1 MILLVTAVFAA
12 APAPQP
18 VYPAGFVPAV
28 LHVTTDPLLPQKY
41 RSVPAGEYHCTV
53 DIALSAEG
61 KVTDVTPTD
70 CDQESFWAL
79 TTAIIEW
86 DFDPATQDGAAVAS
100 TLAYTGVFEV
110 RTLLP
115 RKHVVGFVGVVGSV
129 GGAGVAG
136 VDGRIHLGERVSFSG
151 GVEFDRDE
159 LEASLVDVWT
169 PVFHADVAVSS
180 PRQSFE
186 HRGIYGL
193 AVGGYADRWGG
204 SGLYG
209 AFRGEVMTPI
219 PGLSLGGDAGI
230 ATLFGDPPTY
240 DDVGVWPAT
249 SVPFYPW
256 LRASVIWYAPLPRD
270 QFVVVPRADDPV
282 VYEPVIEE
290 PPVIVDVDG
299 AAFDGV
305 PGWHWSQ
312 VEPSIGDITP
322 TGPGFANYPPGTYRC
337 NVRAIVTPEG
347 KPSVVRVETCPSAGR
362 ADAEANVKGWVWPPR
377 PGGTDV
383 QAVFPAPIFVRRDD
397 AEPVRV
403 QSVLLLGADGKTSPL
418 PGGMAAPDVYVHA
431 FSAPVWTNGNVPTRS
446 CFVDVDL
453 TVSGSIAKYRW
464 VSGDIEVQGAVFDAL
479 KAWSFYPVAVGGEL
493 HDTRVRLSM
502 CDYR

>member
-28 LHVTTDPLLPQKY
+28 LHVTTNPLLPQKY

-61 KVTDVTPTD
+61 KVIDVTPTD

-136 VDGRIHLGERVSFSG
+136 VDGRIHLGERVSLSG
-151 GVEFDRDE
+151 GVEFNRDE

-186 HRGIYGL
+186 HRGNLRPRGGRVRQS
-193 AVGGYADRWGG
+193 VGGVGPVRRLPG
-204 SGLYG
+204 
-209 AFRGEVMTPI
+209 RG
-219 PGLSLGGDAGI
+219 D
-230 ATLFGDPPTY
+230 DPH
-240 DDVGVWPAT
+240 
-249 SVPFYPW
+249 
-256 LRASVIWYAPLPRD
+256 
-270 QFVVVPRADDPV
+270 PRA
-282 VYEPVIEE
+282 
-290 PPVIVDVDG
+290 
-299 AAFDGV
+299 
-305 PGWHWSQ
+305 
-312 VEPSIGDITP
+312 
-322 TGPGFANYPPGTYRC
+322 
-337 NVRAIVTPEG
+337 
-347 KPSVVRVETCPSAGR
+347 
-362 ADAEANVKGWVWPPR
+362 
-377 PGGTDV
+377 
-383 QAVFPAPIFVRRDD
+383 
-397 AEPVRV
+397 
-403 QSVLLLGADGKTSPL
+403 LLG
-418 PGGMAAPDVYVHA
+418 
-431 FSAPVWTNGNVPTRS
+431 R
-446 CFVDVDL
+446 
-453 TVSGSIAKYRW
+453 
-464 VSGDIEVQGAVFDAL
+464 
-479 KAWSFYPVAVGGEL
+479 
-493 HDTRVRLSM
+493 
-502 CDYR
+502 